1 VKRRK
6 AWKQVPYLRV
16 KSRKLLEEVVGI
28 REMLTFKPGSIV
40 LDVRGVLV
48 HLDYIEIILKFIAV
62 RGSGIIQAGV
72 IL

>member
-1 VKRRK
+1 MLRWVKRRK
-6 AWKQVPYLRV
+6 ACKQVPYLRV

-40 LDVRGVLV
+40 LDVKGVLV

-62 RGSGIIQAGV
+62 V
-72 IL
+72 LE